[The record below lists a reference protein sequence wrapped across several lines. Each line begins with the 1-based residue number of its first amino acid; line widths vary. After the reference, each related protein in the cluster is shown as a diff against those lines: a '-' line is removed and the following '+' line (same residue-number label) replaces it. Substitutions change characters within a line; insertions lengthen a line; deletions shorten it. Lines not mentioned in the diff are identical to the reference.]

1 MPRSWIAKQLLHVR
15 WTIVS
20 WQYLFDISKVFIQ
33 QNLRSLSVCWF
44 CDYAGGVQ
52 YWRSC
57 SVLFALLWQSLFCW
71 IYWSSHLGIFLFAPL
86 FMFAVNPKVSLWCW
100 WTNTNEWKLLGGEL
114 FNFDEWYA
122 PLKIV
127 SKILISKFSLFVL
140 SGFLFFQIVC
150 SLCFPFF
157 FNFFVG
163 FLFMAFFPLYVWLS
177 SWSILVIYFLNWPMA
192 GLITETQYVGQCL
205 TLTYSQFWELMKSVG
220 MLL

>member
-15 WTIVS
+15 WTVVS

-33 QNLRSLSVCWF
+33 RNLRSLSVCQC

-57 SVLFALLWQSLFCW
+57 SVLFALLWQTLFCW
-71 IYWSSHLGIFLFAPL
+71 IYWSSHLGIFLFVPL

-100 WTNTNEWKLLGGEL
+100 WTNTNAWKLPGGEL

-127 SKILISKFSLFVL
+127 SKISYQSSPCLFSLL
-140 SGFLFFQIVC
+140 SFSFSNCLFSLLSFLFQIFCGVFC
-150 SLCFPFF
+150 L
-157 FNFFVG
+157 
-163 FLFMAFFPLYVWLS
+163 WLS
-177 SWSILVIYFLNWPMA
+177 SLL
-192 GLITETQYVGQCL
+192 CL
-205 TLTYSQFWELMKSVG
+205 TFLLEYSGYLFLELANGWVFLLLLVLSQKLS
-220 MLL
+220 MLVNVWH

>member
-15 WTIVS
+15 WTVVS

-33 QNLRSLSVCWF
+33 QNLRSLSVCR
-44 CDYAGGVQ
+44 CCNYAGGVQ

-71 IYWSSHLGIFLFAPL
+71 IYWSSDLGIFLFVPL

-100 WTNTNEWKLLGGEL
+100 WTNSNAWKLLEGEL
-114 FNFDEWYA
+114 FNFDEWYG

-140 SGFLFFQIVC
+140 SAFLSFSNCLFSSLSFLFQNFC
-150 SLCFPFF
+150 G
-157 FNFFVG
+157 FFVYG
-163 FLFMAFFPLYVWLS
+163 LLPFL
-177 SWSILVIYFLNWPMA
+177 
-192 GLITETQYVGQCL
+192 CL
-205 TLTYSQFWELMKSVG
+205 TFLLEYSGHLFLELANGWVF
-220 MLL
+220 LLVLVLSQKLSLLVNVWH